1 MLGPEVLK
9 VVFQGL
15 AREYGDTSSLAGPGT
30 VLSLA
35 EGAMLIQGRTGNFG
49 GEISSPEAV

>member
-1 MLGPEVLK
+1 MLGQEVLE

-15 AREYGDTSSLAGPGT
+15 AREYGDTSSLVGPGT

-35 EGAMLIQGRTGNFG
+35 EGVMLIQGRTGNFW

>member
-1 MLGPEVLK
+1 MGQEVLE

-15 AREYGDTSSLAGPGT
+15 AREYGDTSSLVGPGT
-30 VLSLA
+30 VLRLA
-35 EGAMLIQGRTGNFG
+35 EGAMLLQGRTGNFW